1 MMKDLKVVFMGTPDF
16 SVPVLNALIENTNV
30 SLVVCQPDKLVGRK
44 QILMPPPIKKV
55 ALEHNIK
62 VFQPVKIKEDYEEII
77 NEQPDIIITCAY
89 GQIIPKVLLDL
100 PQYGCINVHAS
111 LLPKLRGGAPIHH
124 ALIDGYEKTGITIMY
139 MAEGMDDGDI
149 IAQEEYVIKKED
161 NVGILHDTLAKMGA
175 KLLMETLP
183 MIIQGTNKRVKQ
195 NPKEVT
201 FAYNI
206 KREEEHL
213 DFHDSCQNI
222 YNKVR
227 GLNPWPLANII
238 LGEKEVKVLECEY
251 KLQQT
256 HNIAQVCELT
266 KDAIGISAQDGIIY
280 LKTIKP
286 FSKKIMTVKDY
297 LNGIKKD
304 ELLNKKVK

>member
-1 MMKDLKVVFMGTPDF
+1 MKDLKVVFMGTPDF
-16 SVPVLNALIENTNV
+16 SVPVLEVLIKNTNV

-44 QILMPPPIKKV
+44 QTLMAPPIKQV
-55 ALEHNIK
+55 ALQHDIK
-62 VFQPVKIKEDYEEII
+62 VFQPSKIKEDYEMII

-89 GQIIPKVLLDL
+89 GQIIPKVLLEL
-100 PQYGCINVHAS
+100 PKYGCINVHAS

-149 IAQEEYVIKKED
+149 IAQKEYVIKKED
-161 NVGILHDTLAKMGA
+161 NVGSLHDILSNMGA
-175 KLLMETLP
+175 QLLIATLP
-183 MIIQGTNKRVKQ
+183 AIISGTNQRIKQ
-195 NPKEVT
+195 NSKEVT

-213 DFHDSCQNI
+213 DFHDTCINI

-238 LGEKEVKVLECEY
+238 LDDKEVKVIECDY
-251 KLQQT
+251 QLKKMDNT
-256 HNIAQVCELT
+256 SKICEIT
-266 KDAIGISAQDGIIY
+266 KDTIGISALDGIVY
-280 LKTIKP
+280 LKKIKP
-286 FSKKIMTVKDY
+286 FSKKIMPVKDY
-297 LNGIKKD
+297 LNGVKKED
-304 ELLNKKVK
+304 LLNKEVK